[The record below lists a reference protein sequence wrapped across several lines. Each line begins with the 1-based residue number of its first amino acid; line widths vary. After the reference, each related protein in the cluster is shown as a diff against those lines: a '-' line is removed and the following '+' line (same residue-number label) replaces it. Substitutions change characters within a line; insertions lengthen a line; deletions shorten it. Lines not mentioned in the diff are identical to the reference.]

1 MARRRARS
9 PWPTMP
15 AMPSIPMTVPGEN
28 GPAYGGNDPGNV
40 RAQCEAVLQAPLGS
54 KLPLTNPAT
63 GETRIVKVTNGRKK
77 KAIQWLQ
84 ESPAPAGPSVSGV
97 AGMGFSG
104 GLIDNLRF

>member
-15 AMPSIPMTVPGEN
+15 AMPSIPMTVPGERP
-28 GPAYGGNDPGNV
+28 PAYGGNDQGIV
-40 RAQCEAVLQAPLGS
+40 RAQHEAVLQAPLGS
-54 KLPLTNPAT
+54 KLSLPDPAT
-63 GETRIVKVTNGRKK
+63 GEIAVVKATKYRKK
-77 KAIQWLQ
+77 KAMQWLQ
-84 ESPAPAGPSVSGV
+84 ENPAPAGPSMSGV